1 MIGINFLLIFI
12 KKINLSPCQ
21 NSVLMI
27 QLSNNRLLSK
37 EIYNMIKNKSTLI
50 LLSILLVSLII
61 LVILASAVITNV
73 IRPAFQQNSQW
84 IEIPLYENMP
94 LSQAKNML
102 DALGV
107 PYEIKSTDS
116 KIANRVEKFEHTG
129 KLEDGK
135 NLIQAN
141 QKVTLYSNEKGID
154 EVLYLTF
161 DDGPTRDNT
170 YEILDKL
177 QNYGIKASFFVE
189 GADVDRYPERME
201 TTFARGHVIACHSYS
216 HQLDVIYSSTDEFI
230 KEVRQYEQA
239 MIDAIGEENFASIKK
254 IIRFPGGTNNAKL
267 NKTKSLEYI
276 AKVRE
281 IGYSVYD
288 WTVLTG
294 DAEGASDAATFISN
308 LSAGLERAK
317 NNKLHL
323 IVLMHDKWSTNE
335 ALNDILSY
343 LVSEGYYFDTIDN
356 CPEYTFVEN

>member
-1 MIGINFLLIFI
+1 MT
-12 KKINLSPCQ
+12 
-21 NSVLMI
+21 
-27 QLSNNRLLSK
+27 
-37 EIYNMIKNKSTLI
+37 KNKNTLI
-50 LLSILLVSLII
+50 LLSILTASLIVLLLLLAAVI
-61 LVILASAVITNV
+61 NNVIL
-73 IRPAFQQNSQW
+73 PAFQPKTHW
-84 IEIPLYENMP
+84 VELPIYENMS
-94 LSQAKNML
+94 LTQAKNAL
-102 DALGV
+102 DTLGV
-107 PYEIKSTDS
+107 SYEIKPTNS
-116 KIANRVEKFEHTG
+116 KIANRIEKFEYVG
-129 KLEDGK
+129 KTEDGK
-135 NLIQAN
+135 KLLDTNN
-141 QKVTLYSNEKGID
+141 KVLLYANEKSKA
-154 EVLYLTF
+154 EVVYLTF

-230 KEVRQYEQA
+230 KEVRKYEQA

-267 NKTKSLEYI
+267 NKEKALEYI

-308 LSAGLERAK
+308 LSSGLEKAK
-317 NNKLHL
+317 SRGLDL
-323 IVLMHDKWSTNE
+323 IILMHDKWSTNE
-335 ALNDILSY
+335 ALNDILDY

-356 CPEYTFVEN
+356 CPEYTFFEN

>member
-1 MIGINFLLIFI
+1 MTPEKRQTF
-12 KKINLSPCQ
+12 
-21 NSVLMI
+21 
-27 QLSNNRLLSK
+27 
-37 EIYNMIKNKSTLI
+37 TLCI
-50 LLSILLVSLII
+50 VLII
-61 LVILASAVITNV
+61 LLIVLLMLVLAVGKTFIISIDNTFIVPVI
-73 IRPAFQQNSQW
+73 PAIQNKP
-84 IEIPLYENMP
+84 INPNE
-94 LSQAKNML
+94 LSISEGMSLHEAKTIL
-102 DALGV
+102 DANKITYSIIPTQSRV
-107 PYEIKSTDS
+107 P
-116 KIANRVEKFEHTG
+116 NRVEKIEYSGTSVKLYANEIG
-129 KLEDGK
+129 KD
-135 NLIQAN
+135 
-141 QKVTLYSNEKGID
+141 KV
-154 EVLYLTF
+154 VYLTF

-230 KEVRQYEQA
+230 KEVRKYEQA
-239 MIDAIGEENFASIKK
+239 MIDAIGEESFASIKK

-267 NKTKSLEYI
+267 NKEKALEYI

-308 LSAGLERAK
+308 LSSGLEKAK
-317 NNKLHL
+317 SRGLDL
-323 IVLMHDKWSTNE
+323 IILMHDKWSTNE
-335 ALNDILSY
+335 ALNDILDY

-356 CPEYTFVEN
+356 CPEYTFFEN

>member
-1 MIGINFLLIFI
+1 MT
-12 KKINLSPCQ
+12 
-21 NSVLMI
+21 
-27 QLSNNRLLSK
+27 
-37 EIYNMIKNKSTLI
+37 KNKNTLI
-50 LLSILLVSLII
+50 LLSILTASLIVMLLLLAAVI
-61 LVILASAVITNV
+61 NNVIL
-73 IRPAFQQNSQW
+73 PAFQPKTHW
-84 IEIPLYENMP
+84 VELPLYENMS
-94 LSQAKNML
+94 LTQAKNVL
-102 DALGV
+102 DTLGV
-107 PYEIKSTDS
+107 SYEIKSTNS
-116 KIANRVEKFEHTG
+116 KIANRVEKFDYVG
-129 KLEDGK
+129 KTEDGK
-135 NLIQAN
+135 KLLDTNN
-141 QKVTLYSNEKGID
+141 KVLLYSNEKSKA
-154 EVLYLTF
+154 EVVYLTF

-201 TTFARGHVIACHSYS
+201 TTFARGHIIACHSYS

-230 KEVRQYEQA
+230 KEIRQYEQA
-239 MIDAIGEENFASIKK
+239 MIDAIGEENFASIQK

-308 LSAGLERAK
+308 LSSGLEKAK
-317 NNKLHL
+317 SSGLDL
-323 IVLMHDKWSTNE
+323 IILMHDKWSTNE
-335 ALNDILSY
+335 ALNDILDY

-356 CPEYTFVEN
+356 CPEYTFFEN

>member
-1 MIGINFLLIFI
+1 
-12 KKINLSPCQ
+12 
-21 NSVLMI
+21 
-27 QLSNNRLLSK
+27 
-37 EIYNMIKNKSTLI
+37 MIKNKNTLI
-50 LLSILLVSLII
+50 LLSILTASLIVLLLLLAAVI
-61 LVILASAVITNV
+61 NNVIL
-73 IRPAFQQNSQW
+73 PAFQPKTHW
-84 IEIPLYENMP
+84 VELPLYENMS
-94 LSQAKNML
+94 LTQAKNAL
-102 DALGV
+102 DTLGV
-107 PYEIKSTDS
+107 SYEIKPTSS
-116 KIANRVEKFEHTG
+116 KIANRIEKFEYVG
-129 KLEDGK
+129 KTEDGK
-135 NLIQAN
+135 KLLDTNN
-141 QKVTLYSNEKGID
+141 KVLLYANEKSKA
-154 EVLYLTF
+154 EVVYLTF

-230 KEVRQYEQA
+230 KEVRKYEQA

-267 NKTKSLEYI
+267 NKEKALEYI

-308 LSAGLERAK
+308 LSSGLEKAK
-317 NNKLHL
+317 SRGLDL
-323 IVLMHDKWSTNE
+323 IILMHDKWSTNE
-335 ALNDILSY
+335 ALNDILDY

-356 CPEYTFVEN
+356 CPEYTFFEN